1 MKVICGL
8 GNPGK
13 EYERTRHNVGWWV
26 LDALARRWG
35 ADTFRKDG
43 QSLVATAR
51 VGSEVVKLVKPQ
63 TYMNASG
70 NALVTYLRKPD
81 FDAARDLLVV
91 VDEVALPLAALRLRA
106 DGSAGGHNGL
116 KSVQQ
121 HVGSGRYPRLRIGV
135 APLHPRAAVGDL
147 ADFVLSPFGREESAF
162 VEAQLPRMADACEC
176 WVRDGIIT
184 AMNRFNGD
192 VPAS

>member
-8 GNPGK
+8 GNPGR

-26 LDALARRWG
+26 VDHLARRWH
-35 ADTFRKDG
+35 ADAFRKDG
-43 QSLVATAR
+43 QALVATTR
-51 VGSEVVKLVKPQ
+51 VGDAVVKLVKPQ

-70 NALVTYLRKPD
+70 DALVSYLRKAD

-91 VDEVALPLAALRLRA
+91 VDEVALPLAAVRLRA
-106 DGSAGGHNGL
+106 EGSPGGHNGL
-116 KSVQQ
+116 KSVQRQ
-121 HVGSGRYPRLRIGV
+121 VGSGRYPRLRIGV

-147 ADFVLSPFGREESAF
+147 ADFVLSPFGREETAF
-162 VEAQLPRMADACEC
+162 VEAQLPRMADACES
-176 WVRDGIIT
+176 WVRDGIVT

-192 VPAS
+192 VPVP

>member
-26 LDALARRWG
+26 VDHLARRWH

-43 QSLVATAR
+43 QALVATTR

-70 NALVTYLRKPD
+70 DALVGYLRKAD

-91 VDEVALPLAALRLRA
+91 VDEVALPLAAIRLRA

-116 KSVQQ
+116 KSVQRQ
-121 HVGSGRYPRLRIGV
+121 VGGNAYPRLRIGV
-135 APLHPRAAVGDL
+135 APLHPRASIGDL
-147 ADFVLSPFGREESAF
+147 ADFVLSPFGREETAF
-162 VEAQLPRMADACEC
+162 VEAQLTRMGDACET
-176 WVRDGIIT
+176 WVRDGIVT

-192 VPAS
+192 APSM